1 MSAGKQQF
9 AGSSALV
16 TGAASGI
23 GREIALQ
30 MAGHGAFVL
39 VTDVAP
45 GIDVVV
51 SEIVAAGGRA
61 EARRVDVSRREDLQG
76 AVDQIVAEHGRIDY
90 IFNNAGVAIF
100 GEFEVVTLDD
110 WDKIID
116 VNLKGV
122 AYGSK
127 IAYDQM
133 VEQGSGHIVSTA
145 SVAGLIPVP
154 LQAHYVATK
163 HAIVGMHKTLELEAA
178 GRGVK
183 TTVFCPAFVE
193 TGMIEN
199 NTLRGTLEGT
209 DARKLMP
216 LKPLGADKAV
226 ARLLDGVA
234 AGKPIVIT
242 PFYGRLGWWFERFSL
257 PLSQRFHKLSLRET
271 RKRARRGKRK
281 TPTA

>member
-1 MSAGKQQF
+1 MSSLNTNLNGKV
-9 AGSSALV
+9 AVV

-23 GREIALQ
+23 GKQIALQ
-30 MAGHGAFVL
+30 TGALGAIVL

-45 GIDVVV
+45 GIDA
-51 SEIVAAGGRA
+51 VADAITSAGGTA
-61 EARRVDVSRREDLQG
+61 SARRLDVSKRDEVQA
-76 AVDQIVAEHGRIDY
+76 AVDDLVAEHGRIDY

-100 GEFEVVTLDD
+100 GEFEKVTLDD

-133 VEQGSGHIVSTA
+133 VKQGGGHIISTA
-145 SVAGLIPVP
+145 SVAGLVPVP

-178 GRGVK
+178 DHNIK
-183 TTVFCPAFVE
+183 ATVFCPAFIE

-199 NTLRGTLEGT
+199 NTLRGSLEGT

-216 LKPLGADKAV
+216 IKPLGADKAV
-226 ARLLDGVA
+226 ERLLHGVA
-234 AGKPIVIT
+234 AGKTIVIT
-242 PFYGRLGWWFERFSL
+242 PFYGRLGWWIERLSL
-257 PLSQRFHKLSLRET
+257 PLSQRFHRFTLRET
-271 RKRARRGKRK
+271 RRRAKKGRK
-281 TPTA
+281 P